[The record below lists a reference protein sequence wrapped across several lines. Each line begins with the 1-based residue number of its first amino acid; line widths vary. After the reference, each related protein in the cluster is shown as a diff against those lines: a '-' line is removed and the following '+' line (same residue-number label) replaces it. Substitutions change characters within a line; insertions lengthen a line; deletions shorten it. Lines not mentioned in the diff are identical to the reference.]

1 MAQSAGLSLGSALR
15 RERGMQDAGT
25 GDFIGRDI
33 LRLCGGQPRES
44 LPAGAVLMREGET
57 TNRLF
62 VLVAGRVEILRGET
76 QVAVLAEPG
85 SIIGDMSIL
94 LQAPHTAT
102 ARALDAVEVHVVAD
116 GPAFFRDHPEAS
128 YLVARTLAH
137 RLNMA
142 TTYLADLK
150 RQYAGESNHL
160 GMVGTVLESLIY
172 RQRPRAVPGSDREP
186 RGS

>member
-1 MAQSAGLSLGSALR
+1 M
-15 RERGMQDAGT
+15 
-25 GDFIGRDI
+25 RDPEETPQGPDPEPGEQF
-33 LRLCGGQPRES
+33 LRLCAGQPRTA
-44 LPAGAVLMREGET
+44 LPDGAVLMREGET
-57 TNRLF
+57 THRLC
-62 VLVAGRVEILRGET
+62 VLVAGRIEILRGET

-85 SIIGDMSIL
+85 SVVGDMSIL
-94 LQAPHTAT
+94 LQVPHTAT
-102 ARALDAVEVHVVAD
+102 ARALGDVELHVIQD
-116 GPAFFRDHPEAS
+116 GPAFFRAHPEAS

-160 GMVGTVLESLIY
+160 GMVGAVLESLLY

-186 RGS
+186 RGR